1 MTDEFVSPAEFARS
15 PRGRKTEWNADLL
28 ATLAKVTADKGVVL
42 KTSVGEVA
50 HEDRPAVSAMIRKHW
65 RKDRTDEPSISYSL
79 AGIPQV
85 EVKKAKGKR

>member
-1 MTDEFVSPAEFARS
+1 MTDEFVSPSEFARS

-28 ATLAKVTADKGVVL
+28 ATLAKVTPAKGVVL
-42 KTSVGEVA
+42 GTSVGEVA

-65 RKDRTDEPSISYSL
+65 RKDRTDEVSISYSL